1 MGHVRLSGLSSSTRG
16 RGPWSIVGAFI
27 VITSLLAACA
37 PAPPEREPLPDLSE
51 ALPPPADC
59 AFLVGGPRGVLVE
72 EVIPDG
78 AADGVLE
85 VGDVIVE
92 AGGADTPDAASLL
105 SALEPSAP
113 GDDIDIDYIRD
124 GSESTTTLA
133 LGANPDDP
141 DRPMIGIMIRTDY
154 ESIPAG
160 DAEGPVADGPTVRPL
175 TIGDTIYLLDPLT
188 ATWEPTGVTVP
199 DGMLWVSTA
208 SRFYGVDDTAII
220 DLGTGDEV
228 VHDGIEGWEVTRAIG
243 SIGGD
248 LLLVVTRPLEES
260 PEQVALSVARLDPK
274 TGSTVWVMPVLAGFG
289 IPVAALG
296 APGGEHTLLVGVSE
310 DGSEL
315 MGVQVW
321 DGNGADIGVEGL
333 IDLGTPIGWLDP
345 ATVMLRSEEGVAN
358 LVAISTGEAEQR
370 AIDPQLS
377 ELPLFAVG
385 DGHSLLAI
393 DGQALVLDDLDT
405 DAEVRALA
413 RDCRFVRIGEPG
425 WTGV

>member
-1 MGHVRLSGLSSSTRG
+1 M
-16 RGPWSIVGAFI
+16 VGTLI
-27 VITSLLAACA
+27 VITTLLAACA
-37 PAPPEREPLPDLSE
+37 ATPPEREPLPDLGE

-59 AFLVGGPRGVLVE
+59 ALLVGGPRGVLVE
-72 EVIPDG
+72 EVIPDA
-78 AADGVLE
+78 AADGILA

-92 AGGADTPDAASLL
+92 ADGTETPDADSLL

-113 GDDIDIDYIRD
+113 GDLIDLDYLRD
-124 GSESTTTLA
+124 GSESTTTLT

-141 DRPMIGIMIRTDY
+141 ERPMIGIMIRTDY
-154 ESIPAG
+154 ESIPAT
-160 DAEGPVADGPTVRPL
+160 DAEGPVAPGPTVRPL
-175 TIGDTIYLLDPLT
+175 TIGDAIYLLDPLT
-188 ATWEPTGVTVP
+188 AIWEQTGVSVP

-208 SRFYGVDDTAII
+208 SAFYGVDDTAII

-228 VHDGIEGWEVTRAIG
+228 VHDGVEGWEVTRAIG

-260 PEQVALSVARLDPK
+260 PEQVALSVARLDPM

-289 IPVAALG
+289 IPVAALS
-296 APGGEHTLLVGVSE
+296 APDGGHTLLVGVNE

-315 MGVQVW
+315 MEVQVW
-321 DGNGADIGVEGL
+321 EGDGTDVGIEGL

-345 ATVMLRSEEGVAN
+345 ATVMFRSDAGVAN
-358 LVAISTGEAEQR
+358 LVAISSGASEQT
-370 AIDPQLS
+370 AIDPQLT

-393 DGQALVLDDLDT
+393 DGQTLVLDDLDT
-405 DAEVRALA
+405 DAEVRTLA
-413 RDCRFVRIGEPG
+413 ADCRFVRIGEPG
-425 WTGV
+425 WIG